1 MAEIIPQTVTLE
13 IGEEV
18 NWDELKVWLEFRGYA
33 RVQTVSATGHYAEV
47 GSTIV
52 IWPSAYVEPIIL
64 DRFDEVLERAKAGR
78 HWIVGGDISIPP
90 FKQKQLNEKP
100 PGQVK
105 TKSSQP
111 SFFGKLLRNLFGP
124 SETEKIAKPEPT
136 IQAPTKPKQKAKST
150 KVEAPPPAMD
160 WDGLYFPK
168 HWVKRSGET
177 IKSGQQIEAW
187 GWGETEKQAAAVA
200 EYRLAAGIKKS
211 DADITDWDAYGYGLG
226 GMPLREKMLDAIAK
240 DNSGKLTAALTLNRY
255 GALILSTRDMMMIDI
270 DLPSDSADEDKIDF
284 IQQAK
289 VKLEAEKGRSF
300 LLFETFGGLRA
311 ICTSH
316 VDKADDPTT
325 LELMKRVGADPL
337 YVRLCKEQKC
347 FRSRLTPK
355 PWRLDPPIKPP
366 IDEPSDEWIAKY
378 ESRSAGYGVCRQIGW
393 VGAEEVLP
401 EFFEQLDIHNQSVAK
416 SEKQLA

>member
-1 MAEIIPQTVTLE
+1 LAEIIPQTVTLE

-90 FKQKQLNEKP
+90 FKQKQLNEKSSGP
-100 PGQVK
+100 LK
-105 TKSSQP
+105 TKSSQS
-111 SFFGKLLRNLFGP
+111 SFLGRLLRNLFGP
-124 SETEKIAKPEPT
+124 SDTGEISEPEPK
-136 IQAPTKPKQKAKST
+136 IKPPEKTKPKARST
-150 KVEAPPPAMD
+150 KVEAPPPVMN

-177 IKSGQQIEAW
+177 TKSGQPIEAW

-355 PWRLDPPIKPP
+355 PWRLDPPVKPP
-366 IDEPSDEWIAKY
+366 IDEPSDEWIAEY
-378 ESRSAGYGVCRQIGW
+378 ENQSSGYGVCRRIGW

-401 EFFEQLDIHNQSVAK
+401 DFFEQLDIHNQSVGD
-416 SEKQLA
+416 ENKQLA

>member
-47 GSTIV
+47 GSTIM

-64 DRFDEVLERAKAGR
+64 DRFGEVLERAKASR

-90 FKQKQLNEKP
+90 FKQKQLNEQSSGP
-100 PGQVK
+100 VK

-111 SFFGKLLRNLFGP
+111 SFWGKLLRNLFGP
-124 SETEKIAKPEPT
+124 SEPKEIEKPEPK
-136 IQAPTKPKQKAKST
+136 IKPPAKPKQKAKSS
-150 KVEAPPPAMD
+150 KVEVPPPVLD
-160 WDGLYFPK
+160 WEGLYFPK

-177 IKSGQQIEAW
+177 TKSDQKIEAW
-187 GWGETEKQAAAVA
+187 GWGETEKQAAVVA

-211 DADITDWDAYGYGLG
+211 DADITNWDAYGYGLG

-240 DNSGKLTAALTLNRY
+240 DDNGKLTAALSMNRY

-270 DLPSDSADEDKIDF
+270 DCTSDDIVGDRTEF
-284 IQQAK
+284 IEETKA
-289 VKLEAEKGRSF
+289 KLEAEKGRSF
-300 LLFETFGGLRA
+300 LLFETYGGLRA
-311 ICTSH
+311 ICTSQA
-316 VDKADDPTT
+316 DKADDPAT
-325 LELMKRVGADPL
+325 LKLMKRVGADPL

-378 ESRSAGYGVCRQIGW
+378 ENRSAGYGVCRQIGW
-393 VGAEEVLP
+393 VGAEDVLP
-401 EFFEQLDIHNQSVAK
+401 EYFEQLDIHNQSVANE
-416 SEKQLA
+416 EKQLA

>member
-1 MAEIIPQTVTLE
+1 MSEIIPQTVTLE
-13 IGEEV
+13 IGEDV
-18 NWDELKVWLEFRGYA
+18 NWDELKVWLEIRGYA

-47 GSTIV
+47 GSTIM

-90 FKQKQLNEKP
+90 FKQKHLNEKSSEK
-100 PGQVK
+100 VK
-105 TKSSQP
+105 TKSSQS
-111 SFFGKLLRNLFGP
+111 SFLGKLLRNLFGP
-124 SETEKIAKPEPT
+124 SETEKIAKPEPI
-136 IQAPTKPKQKAKST
+136 IQAPQEPKPKVKST
-150 KVEAPPPAMD
+150 KVEAPSPVMN

-177 IKSGQQIEAW
+177 TKSGQKIEAW
-187 GWGETEKQAAAVA
+187 GWGETKKQAAAVA

-240 DNSGKLTAALTLNRY
+240 DDNGKLTAALSLNRY

-270 DLPSDSADEDKIDF
+270 DLQSGDVEGDKTDF
-284 IQQAK
+284 IEETKAK
-289 VKLEAEKGRSF
+289 LAAEKGRSF
-300 LLFETFGGLRA
+300 LLFETAGGLRA
-311 ICTSH
+311 ICTSQ
-316 VDKADDPTT
+316 VDRADDPAT
-325 LELMKRVGADPL
+325 LKLMKRVGADPL
-337 YVRLCKEQKC
+337 YIRLCKEQKC

-366 IDEPSDEWIAKY
+366 IDEPSDEWIAHY
-378 ESRSAGYGVCRQIGW
+378 ENRSATYAVCRRIGW
-393 VGAEEVLP
+393 VGTEQVLP
-401 EFFEQLDIHNQSVAK
+401 EFFEQLGIHNQSIADRDK
-416 SEKQLA
+416 KLG